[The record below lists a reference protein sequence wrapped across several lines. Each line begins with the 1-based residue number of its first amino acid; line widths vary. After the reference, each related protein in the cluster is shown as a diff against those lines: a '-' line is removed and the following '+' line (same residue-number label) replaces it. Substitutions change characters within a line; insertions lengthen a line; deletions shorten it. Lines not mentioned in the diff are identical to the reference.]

1 MFNNNNGELED
12 FDFSQDILNPRL
24 KYLNQ
29 SANELYNKDRR
40 YFPKTNYKN
49 LESNISTLSIPYY
62 LRAQQRL
69 ERNSLLNKNK
79 AQRFQN
85 ENSTVYRVS
94 PFHYQY
100 ISRINN
106 NNDNNNYQMK
116 ENYYIDKDSG
126 DQSYNLERERQ
137 FRNYNQFLNSKTI
150 NRHQNFLERNII
162 YNRSMLLNNNNN
174 QNYNNINLNRNIINN
189 RIKYKNPNEL
199 SFREKRNKSYSLF
212 NNEIPFSQYEPKEN
226 RNYINGNIRAY
237 RERSRNDY
245 YENNNIQGERDY
257 NRKYNIRRSNSD
269 LNFVNRNNNDKYM
282 ENKRYANLSERK
294 YEKNNYY
301 NNNERNNNS
310 ENINYYNPEKND
322 YKRSRYGD
330 YTYNYYLNGPMRGDI
345 SEDWKFPPIYYYHPN
360 NKIRNDLY
368 SSINDRNDYKERFFN

>member
-1 MFNNNNGELED
+1 MFNNNYEEEKD

-79 AQRFQN
+79 SQRFQN

-106 NNDNNNYQMK
+106 NDNNNYQMK
-116 ENYYIDKDSG
+116 ENYSIDKENG

-150 NRHQNFLERNII
+150 NRHQNYLERNLI
-162 YNRSMLLNNNNN
+162 YNRNSIDYNNRYYNDINTYNNIKNQNSNDLIPKENINNEYTSNNNN
-174 QNYNNINLNRNIINN
+174 
-189 RIKYKNPNEL
+189 KYSYSGNDQV
-199 SFREKRNKSYSLF
+199 FKRNYVSKNDRTLYDR
-212 NNEIPFSQYEPKEN
+212 NN
-226 RNYINGNIRAY
+226 
-237 RERSRNDY
+237 SRG
-245 YENNNIQGERDY
+245 NNN
-257 NRKYNIRRSNSD
+257 KFTMRRSNSD
-269 LNFVNRNNNDKYM
+269 FSFIYNKNNNRYN
-282 ENKRYANLSERK
+282 ENDRYGNQTEQRYVGNSYNDYDARNRFKKRA
-294 YEKNNYY
+294 
-301 NNNERNNNS
+301 
-310 ENINYYNPEKND
+310 NYYNPKKGD
-322 YKRSRYGD
+322 YKSSRFGD
-330 YTYNYYLNGPMRGDI
+330 YTYNYYLNSPMRGDI
-345 SEDWKFPPIYYYHPN
+345 SEDWRFPPIYCYRQN
-360 NKIRNDLY
+360 IRNNLY
-368 SSINDRNDYKERFFN
+368 PSSNDINDYKNNFFNENF

>member
-79 AQRFQN
+79 TRRFQN

-106 NNDNNNYQMK
+106 NNENNNYQMK
-116 ENYYIDKDSG
+116 ENYYIDKENG
-126 DQSYNLERERQ
+126 DQIYNLERERQ

-150 NRHQNFLERNII
+150 NRHQNYLERNL
-162 YNRSMLLNNNNN
+162 Y
-174 QNYNNINLNRNIINN
+174 YNRNIID
-189 RIKYKNPNEL
+189 
-199 SFREKRNKSYSLF
+199 SD
-212 NNEIPFSQYEPKEN
+212 N
-226 RNYINGNIRAY
+226 RNYNEINTY
-237 RERSRNDY
+237 
-245 YENNNIQGERDY
+245 NNIKNQ
-257 NRKYNIRRSNSD
+257 NSND
-269 LNFVNRNNNDKYM
+269 LIHKENSNNEY
-282 ENKRYANLSERK
+282 S
-294 YEKNNYY
+294 NNYNKY
-301 NNNERNNNS
+301 ILFLEMTLYLKGSILVKMIVLYMIEIIMEEEIVNN
-310 ENINYYNPEKND
+310 
-322 YKRSRYGD
+322 
-330 YTYNYYLNGPMRGDI
+330 L
-345 SEDWKFPPIYYYHPN
+345 
-360 NKIRNDLY
+360 
-368 SSINDRNDYKERFFN
+368 

>member
-1 MFNNNNGELED
+1 MFNNNYEEED
-12 FDFSQDILNPRL
+12 FDLSQDILNPRL

-49 LESNISTLSIPYY
+49 LESNISTLSIPSY

-69 ERNSLLNKNK
+69 KRNSLINKNK

-150 NRHQNFLERNII
+150 NRHQNYLERNLI
-162 YNRSMLLNNNNN
+162 YNRNNIDNDKRNYNEINTYNNIKNQNSNNSMQNENLNNDYLNNN
-174 QNYNNINLNRNIINN
+174 
-189 RIKYKNPNEL
+189 KY
-199 SFREKRNKSYSLF
+199 SF
-212 NNEIPFSQYEPKEN
+212 
-226 RNYINGNIRAY
+226 
-237 RERSRNDY
+237 
-245 YENNNIQGERDY
+245 
-257 NRKYNIRRSNSD
+257 
-269 LNFVNRNNNDKYM
+269 
-282 ENKRYANLSERK
+282 
-294 YEKNNYY
+294 
-301 NNNERNNNS
+301 
-310 ENINYYNPEKND
+310 
-322 YKRSRYGD
+322 
-330 YTYNYYLNGPMRGDI
+330 
-345 SEDWKFPPIYYYHPN
+345 
-360 NKIRNDLY
+360 
-368 SSINDRNDYKERFFN
+368 

>member
-1 MFNNNNGELED
+1 MYNYNYKGEETNY
-12 FDFSQDILNPRL
+12 SQDPIYQRYNPDNLNV
-24 KYLNQ
+24 
-29 SANELYNKDRR
+29 NELYNRDRK
-40 YFPKTNYKN
+40 YYPATNYKN
-49 LESNISTLSIPYY
+49 VETNTSTLIRPHNLMSSSNY
-62 LRAQQRL
+62 
-69 ERNSLLNKNK
+69 NSNPLIKSKKSN
-79 AQRFQN
+79 RFQN
-85 ENSTVYRVS
+85 ENTTVYRVS
-94 PFHYQY
+94 PYHYQY
-100 ISRINN
+100 ISRVYNN
-106 NNDNNNYQMK
+106 NNNYQK
-116 ENYYIDKDSG
+116 NGNYRYDKDNG
-126 DQSYNLERERQ
+126 DQSYNIERERK
-137 FRNYNQFLNSKTI
+137 FSNYNQFLNSKTI

-301 NNNERNNNS
+301 NNNGRNNNS
-310 ENINYYNPEKND
+310 ENNNYYNPEKND

-368 SSINDRNDYKERFFN
+368 SSINNRNDYKERFFN

>member
-1 MFNNNNGELED
+1 MFNNNYEEED
-12 FDFSQDILNPRL
+12 FDLSQDILNPRL

-69 ERNSLLNKNK
+69 ERNSLINKNK

-150 NRHQNFLERNII
+150 NRHQNYLERNLI
-162 YNRSMLLNNNNN
+162 YNRNNIDNDKRNYN
-174 QNYNNINLNRNIINN
+174 EINTYNNIKNQNSNDLMQNANLNNDYSNNNKYSFYRNE
-189 RIKYKNPNEL
+189 PE
-199 SFREKRNKSYSLF
+199 FKRNYDNKNDSVLYDRNTNEGR
-212 NNEIPFSQYEPKEN
+212 NNKHTM
-226 RNYINGNIRAY
+226 
-237 RERSRNDY
+237 
-245 YENNNIQGERDY
+245 
-257 NRKYNIRRSNSD
+257 RRSNSD
-269 LNFVNRNNNDKYM
+269 LSFIYNKNNNRYF
-282 ENKRYANLSERK
+282 ENDRYGNKIEQRYIGNS
-294 YEKNNYY
+294 Y
-301 NNNERNNNS
+301 NDYNERNRFKKRA
-310 ENINYYNPEKND
+310 NYYNPKKGD
-322 YKRSRYGD
+322 YKGSRFGD
-330 YTYNYYLNGPMRGDI
+330 YTYNYYLNSPMRGDI
-345 SEDWKFPPIYYYHPN
+345 SEDWRFPPIYCYRQN
-360 NKIRNDLY
+360 IRNNLY
-368 SSINDRNDYKERFFN
+368 SSSNDISDYKNNFFNDNF

>member
-12 FDFSQDILNPRL
+12 CDFSQDILNPRL

-79 AQRFQN
+79 TRRFQN

-106 NNDNNNYQMK
+106 NNENNNYQMK
-116 ENYYIDKDSG
+116 ENYYIDKENG
-126 DQSYNLERERQ
+126 DQIYNLERERQ

-150 NRHQNFLERNII
+150 NRHQNYLERNL
-162 YNRSMLLNNNNN
+162 Y
-174 QNYNNINLNRNIINN
+174 YNRNIID
-189 RIKYKNPNEL
+189 
-199 SFREKRNKSYSLF
+199 SD
-212 NNEIPFSQYEPKEN
+212 N
-226 RNYINGNIRAY
+226 RNYNEINTYNNIKNQNSNDLIHKENSNNEYSNNYNKYSFSGNDPVFKRKYI
-237 RERSRNDY
+237 SKNDSVIY
-245 YENNNIQGERDY
+245 DRNNNGGRNSEQSL
-257 NRKYNIRRSNSD
+257 KRSNSD
-269 LNFVNRNNNDKYM
+269 FGFIYNKINNRYLEND
-282 ENKRYANLSERK
+282 RYGNQLEQN
-294 YEKNNYY
+294 YEGNSYDDY
-301 NNNERNNNS
+301 NERNRFKKRA
-310 ENINYYNPEKND
+310 NYYNPKKGD
-322 YKRSRYGD
+322 YKTSRFGD
-330 YTYNYYLNGPMRGDI
+330 YTYNYYLNSPMRGDI
-345 SEDWKFPPIYYYHPN
+345 SEDWRFPPIYCYRHN
-360 NKIRNDLY
+360 IRNNLY
-368 SSINDRNDYKERFFN
+368 SSSNDINEYKNNFFNENF

>member
-1 MFNNNNGELED
+1 MFNNNNGEEED

-79 AQRFQN
+79 ARRFQN

-100 ISRINN
+100 ISRRNN
-106 NNDNNNYQMK
+106 NNDENNNYQMR
-116 ENYYIDKDSG
+116 ENYYIDKENG
-126 DQSYNLERERQ
+126 EQSYNLERERQ

-174 QNYNNINLNRNIINN
+174 QNYNNINLNRNII
-189 RIKYKNPNEL
+189 
-199 SFREKRNKSYSLF
+199 
-212 NNEIPFSQYEPKEN
+212 
-226 RNYINGNIRAY
+226 
-237 RERSRNDY
+237 
-245 YENNNIQGERDY
+245 
-257 NRKYNIRRSNSD
+257 SNQS
-269 LNFVNRNNNDKYM
+269 
-282 ENKRYANLSERK
+282 
-294 YEKNNYY
+294 
-301 NNNERNNNS
+301 
-310 ENINYYNPEKND
+310 
-322 YKRSRYGD
+322 
-330 YTYNYYLNGPMRGDI
+330 
-345 SEDWKFPPIYYYHPN
+345 
-360 NKIRNDLY
+360 
-368 SSINDRNDYKERFFN
+368 